1 MPYKLL
7 VTDDNEYIIEAL
19 QRRLKLEGFEVITA
33 SDGEDALQKM
43 DAEDPDIVLL
53 DLNMPKMNGFEVLME
68 IKRRNEI
75 ELNRVRPVIII
86 SAKDEAEARE
96 EGLQLTETECFLN
109 KPCSIEEILG
119 AIRKMI
125 GMLSKVKPLTEDGV

>member
-7 VTDDNEYIIEAL
+7 VTDDNTHIIEVL
-19 QRRLKLEGFEVITA
+19 QRRLKLEGFEVVTA
-33 SDGEDALQKM
+33 GDGEEALLKI
-43 DAEDPDIVLL
+43 ESENPDVILL
-53 DLNMPKMNGFEVLME
+53 DLMMPKMNGFEVLRE

-75 ELNRVRPVIII
+75 ELNRTRPVIII
-86 SAKDEAEARE
+86 SAKDESEAIA
-96 EGLQLTETECFLN
+96 EGLMMSDTECYLN

-125 GMLSKVKPLTEDGV
+125 GLLSKVRPLN